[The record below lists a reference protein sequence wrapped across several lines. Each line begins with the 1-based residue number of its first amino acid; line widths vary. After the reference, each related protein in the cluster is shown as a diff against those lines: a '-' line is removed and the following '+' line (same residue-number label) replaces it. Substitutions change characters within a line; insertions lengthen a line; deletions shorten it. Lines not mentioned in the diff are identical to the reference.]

1 MRRRLSRFSKKGG
14 LGFSFFFWVS
24 WKFSQDSRLLLNQG
38 GHIPRTCQW
47 ALGFFSG
54 LRVWTKVP
62 NLSYNLLCLIS
73 YRSYTFNMIHRTCIW
88 HFRSKFQA
96 NFWFRPFW
104 IYVSSD
110 FSACPQNRVWCLKLK
125 NHSKN
130 QKKNKKWKLPPK
142 GGGLVKIWDP
152 LHDPGHGEGF
162 SGVFRG
168 GCLSK
173 TSQAEEKELWIGGEL
188 PNRDKAGWWV
198 GFNQRFP
205 GTSPLQLLPCRGS
218 FLITM
223 GYTKNFRRFW
233 CGNGG

>member
-1 MRRRLSRFSKKGG
+1 MLIWFILQRVRRTKPLLEEGWVRV
-14 LGFSFFFWVS
+14 SFFFWVS

-38 GHIPRTCQW
+38 GHIPRTFQW

-62 NLSYNLLCLIS
+62 NLSYTLLCLIY

-125 NHSKN
+125 HHSKN
-130 QKKNKKWKLPPK
+130 QKKHPKKCKLPPK
-142 GGGLVKIWDP
+142 GGGLVQMWDP
-152 LHDPGHGEGF
+152 FHDPGHGRVTVF
-162 SGVFRG
+162 SRGVAFFFHLSGGRERALDRRG
-168 GCLSK
+168 TPKS
-173 TSQAEEKELWIGGEL
+173 
-188 PNRDKAGWWV
+188 R
-198 GFNQRFP
+198 
-205 GTSPLQLLPCRGS
+205 
-218 FLITM
+218 
-223 GYTKNFRRFW
+223 
-233 CGNGG
+233 